1 MQRSIR
7 GATTINKDTKEDV
20 LAATKELLEK
30 MLEDNVVAHKDIVNI
45 IFTVT
50 SDISSEFP
58 AVAARELGL
67 VDVPLLDCQQMKVK
81 DALDLC
87 IRIMLTYNTNKDQ
100 KEISHIYLHGAKIL
114 RPDLTKK

>member
-7 GATTINKDTKEDV
+7 GATTITKDTRENV
-20 LAATKELLEK
+20 ITATKELLEK
-30 MLEDNVVAHKDIVNI
+30 MLEYNSVRHENIVNI
-45 IFTVT
+45 IFTT
-50 SDISSEFP
+50 TADISSEFP

-81 DALDLC
+81 DALSLC
-87 IRIMLTYNTNKDQ
+87 IRIMLTYNTTRKQ
-100 KEISHIYLHGAKIL
+100 KEIRHIYLHGAKFL